1 MGDRSGEFCVFK
13 LIVSICAE
21 QIGAMQTQIIT
32 EPVTSLSKLS
42 RILAMVL
49 PLFALGIVNPLIAA
63 AAAVV
68 DEVDDDHVATAGLVA
83 RCLSKQL

>member
-1 MGDRSGEFCVFK
+1 MST
-13 LIVSICAE
+13 CAE